1 MLHLFFMDF
10 EEISTAGSSLSVTFY
25 ILPWLEDV
33 SSFLKQI
40 DYVHD
45 IYMLTLLCTLA
56 EWLSIWKRQVEKTNN
71 KTTLTSPRYSA
82 WWVIAFFLFVLT
94 CRTLKASNNSHS
106 ARWPRVTHFNLSS
119 IHDTT
124 AYSSLMKN
132 FVQIRRWKRI
142 GYILRKKPDWLTSGL
157 P

>member
-10 EEISTAGSSLSVTFY
+10 EKISTACSSLSVTFY
-25 ILPWLEDV
+25 ILPWMKDV
-33 SSFLKQI
+33 SSFFKQI

-45 IYMLTLLCTLA
+45 IYMYLGRMALDLGKA
-56 EWLSIWKRQVEKTNN
+56 GRIR
-71 KTTLTSPRYSA
+71 TTLTSPRCSV

-106 ARWPRVTHFNLSS
+106 SKWPRATHFNLSS
-119 IHDTT
+119 IHVCVVSS
-124 AYSSLMKN
+124 AYSGLMKN
-132 FVQIRRWKRI
+132 FVGVQIRRWKRI
-142 GYILRKKPDWLTSGL
+142 GYILQKEPDWLTSGL